1 LLPVVELARA
11 KDALGLHA
19 LATEIEQ
26 QSHRQVGRCPIGD
39 DLSYLF
45 VGQYVRH
52 SLTFDQDHSID
63 QMVEVEEAVHPVAH
77 HDLNLFLG
85 FNRQAKGEHLVSEH
99 VLVDLLLVAG
109 PDLVMHGEGCT
120 DDFVGN
126 IAIGCILSQRHAFP
140 A

>member
-45 VGQYVRH
+45 VGQYLRH
-52 SLTFDQDHSID
+52 GLTFDHDHSID
-63 QMVEVEEAVHPVAH
+63 QMVEVQEAVHPVAH

-85 FNRQAKGEHLVSEH
+85 FNRQAKGEHLVSGH
-99 VLVDLLLVAG
+99 GLVDLLLETG
-109 PDLVMHGEGCT
+109 PDLMMRGQGGA
-120 DDFVGN
+120 DDLVSN
-126 IAIGCILSQRHAFP
+126 VAVRRILSKRHLFSS
-140 A
+140 